1 MSEIETPTNILVCEL
16 ESKIIAAPT
25 REEALKRIEQA
36 ARVCYKSEDRISEDS
51 AVPLIKNL
59 LKRKHMTPFEHV
71 SVTVKFQLDRALQNE
86 LVRHRLAS
94 MNVSSTRYCNY
105 TANKFDG
112 KLSFI
117 QPDFKNT
124 DSLMIW
130 LNACVQCA
138 DNYTKLVENGEA
150 PEMARSVL
158 LLSLKTEVVFTANL
172 REWLHIFD
180 LRTDPAAHPQMRKVM
195 IELQDQFKELYPEI
209 FA

>member
-1 MSEIETPTNILVCEL
+1 MSEIEKPTNILVCEL

-71 SVTVKFQLDRALQNE
+71 SVTVKFQLDRALQTE
-86 LVRHRLAS
+86 LVRHRIAS
-94 MNVSSTRYCNY
+94 FGIESTRYCKY
-105 TANKFDG
+105 TADKFGG
-112 KLSFI
+112 KLSFV
-117 QPDFKNT
+117 QPDFTNPE
-124 DSLMIW
+124 SLMIW

-138 DNYTKLVENGEA
+138 DNYTKLIENGEA

-158 LLSLKTEVVFTANL
+158 LLSLKGEVVCTANL

-195 IELQDQFKELYPEI
+195 LELQDQFKELYPEI